1 VAERCE
7 AIAGKLGIKWF
18 APTETLKKGNIQI

>member
-7 AIAGKLGIKWF
+7 AISKKLGITWF
-18 APTETLKKGNIQI
+18 MPTETLKKGNIQM